1 MKKRIIYFL
10 TPVLLLLAGCEKEF
24 VNPNAADG
32 GEVVKSAEGLTALI
46 VGLKKEYSV
55 GATSALYNM
64 VSANGLTTK
73 ELYVINTGN
82 GELAALEAGKGTV
95 GGNNAFLN
103 NIWTSSNIIKA
114 NAQLLID
121 NYQNVRETGTTE
133 MIRVY
138 GHFFK
143 ALAIGTMA
151 QFWESVPTE
160 VVRAD
165 DFLAGKRPAFKS
177 RADALQ
183 EAVDLL
189 NAAAPIAEATP
200 PSAFFNTK
208 VGTDIDIKNTVYAL
222 LARYNLMLGR
232 YDDALAAANKVD
244 LSAAAKKS
252 IFKYETVNP
261 NPVFRTSLVNNNTYN
276 GVPNFGLPVALQPDA
291 NDGRIAFYLGANVV
305 PVKVQ
310 GFFKSDADPIPLYLP
325 GEITLIQAECYARKD
340 MLTEAVAAL
349 DAVRTKTTDAYG
361 VTAKGTAYAGPV
373 NKDDILLDIYRQRC
387 IELYMSGLKL
397 EDCRRFGRPG
407 PNDANPERSRDFY
420 PYPTV
425 ERDNNPNTPADPP
438 V

>member
-1 MKKRIIYFL
+1 MKKFSIYLFL
-10 TPVLLLLAGCEKEF
+10 PALILVVGCKKEF
-24 VNPNAADG
+24 INPNAADG
-32 GEVVKSAEGLTALI
+32 GEVIKNAEGLTALV

-55 GATSALYNM
+55 GATGALYNM

-103 NIWTSSNIIKA
+103 NIWSSANIVKT

-138 GHFFK
+138 GHVFK
-143 ALAIGTMA
+143 ALAFGTMA

-160 VVRAD
+160 IVRSD

-177 RADALQ
+177 RTDALQ

-189 NAAAPIAEATP
+189 NAAAPIAEATA
-200 PSAFFNTK
+200 PSAFFVTK
-208 VGTDIDIKNTVYAL
+208 VGSDMDIKNTIYAL
-222 LARYNLMLGR
+222 LARYNLMLGK

-244 LSAAAKKS
+244 LTKKS
-252 IFKYETVNP
+252 FFKFDAVSP
-261 NPVFRTSLVNNNTYN
+261 NPVYRTSLVNNNTYN
-276 GVPNFGLPVALQPDA
+276 GLPNFGLTTPLLPDSGDA
-291 NDGRIAFYLGANVV
+291 RVAFYLGANTA

-310 GFFKSDADPIPLYLP
+310 GLFKSDTDPIPVYLP
-325 GEITLIQAECYARKD
+325 GEITLIKAECLARKD
-340 MLTEAVAAL
+340 MLTESVAAL
-349 DAVRTKTTDAYG
+349 DAVRTKTTDAFG
-361 VTAKGTAYAGPV
+361 VTAKGAAYTGAMD
-373 NKDDILLDIYRQRC
+373 KDAILQEIYRQRC

-397 EDCRRFGRPG
+397 EDSRRFGRPG
-407 PNDANPERSRDFY
+407 PNDAGAERNRNFY

-425 ERDNNPNTPADPP
+425 ERDNNPNTPADPAI
-438 V
+438 

>member
-1 MKKRIIYFL
+1 MKKHIIYLL

-32 GEVVKSAEGLTALI
+32 SEVVKSAEGLTALI

-95 GGNNAFLN
+95 GGNNAFLI

-151 QFWESVPTE
+151 QFWEAVPTE

-177 RADALQ
+177 RTDALQ

-189 NAAAPIAEATP
+189 SAAGPIAEATP

-208 VGTDIDIKNTVYAL
+208 VGVDFDIKNAVYAL
-222 LARYNLMLGR
+222 LARYNLMLGK

-244 LSAAAKKS
+244 LSKRS
-252 IFKYETVNP
+252 IFRFETVNA

-276 GVPNFGLPVALQPDA
+276 GLPNFGLPDALLPDA
-291 NDGRIAFYLGANVV
+291 GDGRIAFYLGANTA

-310 GFFKSDADPIPLYLP
+310 GFFKSDADPIPVYLP
-325 GEITLIQAECYARKD
+325 GEITLIRAECFARKD

-349 DAVRTKTTDAYG
+349 DAVRTKTTDPFG
-361 VTAKGTAYAGPV
+361 VTAKGTAYAGGQ
-373 NKDDILLDIYRQRC
+373 NKDEILLDIYRQRC
-387 IELYMSGLKL
+387 IELYMFGLKL
-397 EDCRRFGRPG
+397 EDSRRFGRPG
-407 PNDANPERSRDFY
+407 PNDVNPERSRNFY

>member
-1 MKKRIIYFL
+1 M
-10 TPVLLLLAGCEKEF
+10 LAGCEKEF
-24 VNPNAADG
+24 INPNAADG
-32 GEVVKSAEGLTALI
+32 GEVIKSAEGLTALI
-46 VGLKKEYSV
+46 VGLKKEFSV

-95 GGNNAFLN
+95 GGSNAFLN
-103 NIWTSSNIIKA
+103 NIWTSSNIVKA

-138 GHFFK
+138 GHVYK
-143 ALAIGTMA
+143 AMAIGTMA

-165 DFLAGKRPAFKS
+165 NFLAGQRPSFKS
-177 RADALQ
+177 RTDALQ

-222 LARYNLMLGR
+222 LARYNLMLGK

-244 LSAAAKKS
+244 LSATAKKS

-276 GVPNFGLPVALQPDA
+276 GLPNFGLPAALQPDA
-291 NDGRIAFYLGANVV
+291 GDGRIAFYLGANVV

-349 DAVRTKTTDAYG
+349 DAVRTKTTDLYG
-361 VTAKGTAYAGPV
+361 VTAKGSAYAGAI

-397 EDCRRFGRPG
+397 EDSRRFGRPG
-407 PNDANPERSRDFY
+407 PNDANPERSRNFY